1 MITSMKEEP
10 LRLAIVEDNTMLIE
24 NLRVLLGGEPGVESV
39 QAFTSAEAL
48 LQAGPAM
55 NLLLADIDLPGIS
68 GVELIGL
75 VKAQQPGVNC
85 LAYTVSEDS
94 ETVFA
99 AIQAGACGYLL
110 KSSTPRELIEALR
123 ELHAGGAPMTPSV
136 ARKVMLQFQQ
146 LTGPTP
152 SDPGPGLSPREQ
164 EVLRGLKCGQTYK
177 EIAARLHLATA
188 TVASHVKHIYEKVQ
202 AGGRDE
208 ALCKA
213 RQRGWL

>member
-1 MITSMKEEP
+1 MNAEP
-10 LRLAIVEDNTMLIE
+10 MCLAIVEDNSMLIE
-24 NLRVLLGGEPGVESV
+24 NLRLLLQGEPEVESV
-39 QAFTSAEAL
+39 VAFASAEAL
-48 LQAGPAM
+48 LQAQPRI

-68 GVELIGL
+68 GIELIGL
-75 VKAQQPGVNC
+75 VKTRQAWVNC
-85 LAYTVSEDS
+85 LAYTVCDDV

-123 ELHAGGAPMTPSV
+123 ELHAGGAPMSPSV

-146 LTGPTP
+146 LSRPATSAP
-152 SDPGPGLSPREQ
+152 SPELSRREH
-164 EVLRGLKCGQTYK
+164 EVLLGLRRGQTYK
-177 EIAARLHLATA
+177 EIAGQLNIGHA
-188 TVASHVKHIYEKVQ
+188 TVTSHVKNIYEKVQ

-208 ALCKA
+208 ALRKA